1 MGVNGGGWGWLE
13 ELGVVYGDWG
23 WFMVIGGGLW

>member
-1 MGVNGGGWGWLE
+1 MGVNGGGWGWLK

-23 WFMVIGGGLW
+23 WFMVIGGGL